1 MTEAAPTTR
10 KAFCS
15 ECGGARNCDVRAHYQ
30 KSGDEGNGFLH
41 WWTDW
46 YVLEC
51 RGCEHTFVQ
60 KCSTNSEDLRHFYN
74 DAGEEDSELIE
85 TLSYWPAPSKRP
97 KPEWL
102 WDFGEGIADA
112 HRLEQAIMEVYGA
125 LDADLPILAAIG
137 MRTCFDVAAILL
149 GIDEDLPFAKKL
161 DELVQRKKIGG
172 VDKDRLALL
181 VDAGS
186 ASVHRGWRPKPKELD
201 TLAEILEHF
210 VFEAFVA
217 PSRRSRLDAEAKKLE
232 GTVPSRKG
240 KKTKGD
246 PL

>member
-1 MTEAAPTTR
+1 M
-10 KAFCS
+10 
-15 ECGGARNCDVRAHYQ
+15 HI
-30 KSGDEGNGFLH
+30 GN
-41 WWTDW
+41 
-46 YVLEC
+46 
-51 RGCEHTFVQ
+51 
-60 KCSTNSEDLRHFYN
+60 
-74 DAGEEDSELIE
+74 
-85 TLSYWPAPSKRP
+85 
-97 KPEWL
+97 
-102 WDFGEGIADA
+102 ADQ
-112 HRLEQAIMEVYGA
+112 LEQAISEVYGA

-149 GIDEDLPFAKKL
+149 GIGGDLSFSKKL

-172 VDKDRLALL
+172 LDKDRLALL

-186 ASVHRGWRPKPKELD
+186 ASVHRGWKPKPKELE

-232 GTVPSRKG
+232 GNVPSRKG
-240 KKTKGD
+240 KKAEGD

>member
-15 ECGGARNCDVRAHYQ
+15 ECGGARNCDVRAHHQ
-30 KSGDEGNGFLH
+30 KSGEEGGFLH

-51 RGCEHTFVQ
+51 RGCENTFVQ
-60 KCSTNSEDLRHFYN
+60 KCSRNSEDVRYFDN
-74 DAGEEDSELIE
+74 EAGEEDRELIE

-102 WDFGEGIADA
+102 WDFGVNIAGADQ
-112 HRLEQAIMEVYGA
+112 LEQAIREVCGA

-137 MRTCFDVAAILL
+137 MRTCFDLAANLL
-149 GIDEDLPFAKKL
+149 GIEDDQPFTKKL
-161 DELVQRKKIGG
+161 DELVQRNKIGG

-186 ASVHRGWRPKPKELD
+186 ASVHRGWKPKPKQLE
-201 TLAEILEHF
+201 TMAEILEHF

-232 GTVPSRKG
+232 GNVPSRKG
-240 KKTKGD
+240 KKAKAD
-246 PL
+246 PS